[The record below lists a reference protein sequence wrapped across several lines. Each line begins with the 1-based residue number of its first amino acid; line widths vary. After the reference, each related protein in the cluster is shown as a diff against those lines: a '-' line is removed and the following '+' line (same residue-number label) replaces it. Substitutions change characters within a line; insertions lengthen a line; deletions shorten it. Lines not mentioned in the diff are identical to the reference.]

1 MKDEIKEIINDL
13 QRVADRKCYPEDI
26 LDGSIAQELVDYI
39 TNLQKQLEV
48 SQTNEETY
56 RLEMLDITKCLGLNE
71 DTIFDEVKE
80 KATNLQEEKKLHNKI
95 LKDANDVLNIQA
107 QKGNYNYDSYMLGLY
122 NGMEM
127 IVSLFEQREPKFKCG
142 KDIKF
147 LHETDYK
154 SRIDKAI
161 EYIKENQY
169 RLDLD
174 RIKNELLEIL
184 GDDNE

>member
-1 MKDEIKEIINDL
+1 MNEDIKEILEHLSATQKINNGWTSFSVEECKGL
-13 QRVADRKCYPEDI
+13 Y
-26 LDGSIAQELVDYI
+26 DYI
-39 TNLQKQLEV
+39 TNLQK
-48 SQTNEETY
+48 TNE
-56 RLEMLDITKCLGLNE
+56 
-71 DTIFDEVKE
+71 
-80 KATNLQEEKKLHNKI
+80 LHNKI

-154 SRIDKAI
+154 SRNEKAI
-161 EYIKENQY
+161 EWCKCVINSKTTVGELPNGKRTDIGYC
-169 RLDLD
+169 LDLA
-174 RIKNELLEIL
+174 EPLLNIL
-184 GDDNE
+184 KGVDEE